1 MYRDRKLLS
10 SFWDQPLNLA
20 NTRHGKSIQLKK
32 FYAVCLQ
39 ARGWPHRH
47 DNSFLSLYFSC
58 PWRKFKQTTFNS
70 SSRIYSYQFIFIKKL
85 IQNFITEILSQKLSY
100 SWKRNNTYCIL
111 ELILFGPVVKLN
123 CDSDCGVGD
132 FIKFGALLH
141 WLIFFGGIC
150 SSLQLFANFSWWLR
164 RKEMHQWDWS
174 SSRKT

>member
-1 MYRDRKLLS
+1 MITVSSPYILVVPGENLSKL
-10 SFWDQPLNLA
+10 
-20 NTRHGKSIQLKK
+20 HSIRVVVFTLIN
-32 FYAVCLQ
+32 F
-39 ARGWPHRH
+39 
-47 DNSFLSLYFSC
+47 
-58 PWRKFKQTTFNS
+58 
-70 SSRIYSYQFIFIKKL
+70 FIKKL
-85 IQNFITEILSQKLSY
+85 IQNFITEVLSQKLSY